1 MFSYND
7 PPSTP
12 EEIRN
17 ANCPQWRAK
26 QRSGSVERKK
36 ALAAWFDRK
45 TFTDNNSLVERVKRA
60 FINKQLA

>member
-17 ANCPQWRAK
+17 ANCPKRRAR
-26 QRSGSVERKK
+26 QRYGSTERKK
-36 ALAAWFDRK
+36 ALTAWFDRK
-45 TFTDNNSLVERVKRA
+45 AFTDNVGLVRRVKRA
-60 FINKQLA
+60 FIIQQLA